1 MIYVGAL
8 KTQKSQDPSHTPVSC
23 FATFVVRSCD
33 LILAKAWTC
42 TCTWLHRHCESIVSR
57 SSTVAD
63 LRGARGTHAPSWGPK
78 FFQFHAVFG
87 KIWQNRMLAP
97 PPPGELALP
106 PRGNPGSATGVWWC
120 AASMHLAS
128 IANLKTTV
136 NSYLSINCAKCSW
149 RSLSGTHRVV
159 SNKILW

>member
-1 MIYVGAL
+1 MGKRESLEYDICWSIENSKVPGP
-8 KTQKSQDPSHTPVSC
+8 QSHPSVC

-97 PPPGELALP
+97 PPP
-106 PRGNPGSATGVWWC
+106 PG
-120 AASMHLAS
+120 
-128 IANLKTTV
+128 
-136 NSYLSINCAKCSW
+136 SW
-149 RSLSGTHRVV
+149 RSLLGE
-159 SNKILW
+159 ILDPPLEYDGVQLVCISLLLQTWRQLWIHICQLIVPNALGGR